1 MNKEKMIALLAA
13 TGASTIWGM
22 SYVSKEVLMEV
33 FHPGTL
39 MAVQY
44 LLATILLTA
53 YNFLFGKSFS
63 IKGNDFLSLLFTGFI
78 GLTLFNVL
86 ANTAIKATNSSIV
99 TVLLALIP
107 IACLFADRILF
118 KKRFTGL
125 KLLCV
130 IGSIIG
136 VFFIIGAGNMSM
148 DKNSITGYVY
158 TFISMIAWVAYCF
171 ISEKYYDRYEM
182 AEILMVQGMGAV
194 LTSFFFIILYPVS
207 MESITIPI
215 ASHLAIIVVLNAC
228 ISYFLYIMA
237 IKGLGVTV
245 TNVFN
250 NMVPVVTLCINIAF
264 YGYYVDRSGLIGTAI
279 IITSVIVLNVFD
291 KSGEKS
297 INSDEKSEN
306 IV

>member
-1 MNKEKMIALLAA
+1 MNREKMIALLAV
-13 TGASTIWGM
+13 TGAALIWGM
-22 SYVSKEVLMEV
+22 SYVSKEILLEV

-53 YNFLFGKSFS
+53 YNFLFGKLFS
-63 IKGNDFLSLLFTGFI
+63 IKGKDFLSLLFTGFI

-107 IACLFADRILF
+107 IVCLFADRIIF

-125 KLLCV
+125 KLFCV

-136 VFFIIGAGNMSM
+136 VFFIIGDGNMAM
-148 DKNSITGYVY
+148 DKNSIIGYVY
-158 TFISMIAWVAYCF
+158 TFIAMITWVAYCY

-194 LTSFFFIILYPVS
+194 LTSFFFIIIYPVS
-207 MESITIPI
+207 MESITLPI
-215 ASHLAIIVVLNAC
+215 ASHLAIIVVLTAC

-237 IKGLGVTV
+237 IKELGVTV

-250 NMVPVVTLCINIAF
+250 NLVPVVTLCINVVF
-264 YGYYVDRSGLIGTAI
+264 YGYVLERNGLIGTAI
-279 IITSVIVLNVFD
+279 IIISVIVLNIFD
-291 KSGEKS
+291 RNGENS
-297 INSDEKSEN
+297 INIDKKSEN

>member
-13 TGASTIWGM
+13 AGASFIWGM

-107 IACLFADRILF
+107 VACLFADRIIF

-158 TFISMIAWVAYCF
+158 IFISMIAWVAYCF